1 MISPILIQVA
11 CGLAALIL
19 AARAGY
25 SVARRHNVRDDLR
38 YVTLLEKYK
47 EVCDESTILYDTLV
61 LAKKALADGDEDA
74 TVEFFEK
81 VETLFEDSE
90 NEEA

>member
-47 EVCDESTILYDTLV
+47 ELCEESTIQYDII
-61 LAKKALADGDEDA
+61 ALAERALANGDEDA

-81 VETLFEDSE
+81 VQTLSEDSE